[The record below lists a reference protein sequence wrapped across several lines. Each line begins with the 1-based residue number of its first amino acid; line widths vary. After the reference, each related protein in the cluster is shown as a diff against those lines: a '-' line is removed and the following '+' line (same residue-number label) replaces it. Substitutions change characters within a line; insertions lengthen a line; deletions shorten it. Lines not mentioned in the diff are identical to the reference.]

1 MRKSRLT
8 RRILTGLVLL
18 VGASGAITVANEI
31 NNAAMDINSKNVK
44 ATIIEKNGHYYVQLT
59 ADKDV
64 KNVVAR
70 ITTEDKKEYLVKK
83 DEIKIGEVIEYEI
96 DVNAE
101 MPTKK
106 LPHTAVKRETVKNV
120 VSMGNHTFTLTVR
133 YDIED
138 NTNKD
143 QPLMAVSGDTTKNST
158 LDQLVEKR
166 EVTAEEKIKEAEAK
180 AKQEAEAKAKQEA
193 EVKAKQEAEAK
204 AKQEAEAK
212 AKQEAEAKAKQEA
225 EAKAKQEAEAKAKQ
239 EAEVK
244 VKQEAEIK
252 AKQEAEAKAKQ
263 EAEAKAKQE
272 AEVKAKQAAGAKL
285 KQEAE
290 AKKVAETKAKQE
302 AEAKAKQEAEAKAK
316 QEAEVKAKQETEAK
330 AKQESD
336 AKLKQGAEA
345 KAKQDAAV
353 KAKQEAEAKQGITVA
368 KGLPTVTAAELDDP
382 AMNGLTDHAKK
393 MKVALAKKFGI
404 TSFSM
409 FRAGDD
415 DGTGHGHNTGM
426 SVDFMVPVGSAQGDQ
441 LAEYLTKNMNELG
454 VYYIIW
460 KQRFYM
466 PQFNIYGPANTWNLM
481 PDRGGVTAN
490 HYDHVHVSF
499 VK

>member
-1 MRKSRLT
+1 MKKSRLT

-31 NNAAMDINSKNVK
+31 NNAAIDINSKNVK

-158 LDQLVEKR
+158 LDKLVEKR

-180 AKQEAEAKAKQEA
+180 AKQEAEA
-193 EVKAKQEAEAK
+193 KAKQEAEAK

-290 AKKVAETKAKQE
+290 AKAKQEAEVKAKQAADAKLKQE

-316 QEAEVKAKQETEAK
+316 QEAE
-330 AKQESD
+330 
-336 AKLKQGAEA
+336 
-345 KAKQDAAV
+345 
-353 KAKQEAEAKQGITVA
+353 AKQGTTVA
-368 KGLPTVTAAELDDP
+368 KGLPPVIAAELDDP

-460 KQRFYM
+460 KQRYYM

>member
-1 MRKSRLT
+1 MKKSRLT

-31 NNAAMDINSKNVK
+31 NNAAIDINSKNVK

-143 QPLMAVSGDTTKNST
+143 QPLMAVSGDTTKNPT
-158 LDQLVEKR
+158 LDKLVEKR
-166 EVTAEEKIKEAEAK
+166 EVTAEEKIK
-180 AKQEAEAKAKQEA
+180 
-193 EVKAKQEAEAK
+193 EAEAK

-244 VKQEAEIK
+244 AKQEAEIK
-252 AKQEAEAKAKQ
+252 A
-263 EAEAKAKQE
+263 
-272 AEVKAKQAAGAKL
+272 

-302 AEAKAKQEAEAKAK
+302 AEVKAKQAADAKLKQEAEAKAKQEAEAKAK
-316 QEAEVKAKQETEAK
+316 QAA
-330 AKQESD
+330 D
-336 AKLKQGAEA
+336 AKLKQEAEA
-345 KAKQDAAV
+345 
-353 KAKQEAEAKQGITVA
+353 KAKQEAEAKQGTTVA
-368 KGLPTVTAAELDDP
+368 KGLPPVTAAELDDP

>member
-1 MRKSRLT
+1 MKKSRLT

-31 NNAAMDINSKNVK
+31 NNAAIDINSKNVK

-143 QPLMAVSGDTTKNST
+143 QPLMAVSGDTTKNPT
-158 LDQLVEKR
+158 LDKLVEKR
-166 EVTAEEKIKEAEAK
+166 EVTVEEKIKEAEAK

-193 EVKAKQEAEAK
+193 EVKAKQEAEIKAK
-204 AKQEAEAK
+204 QEAEAKKVAETKAKQEAEVKAKQAADAKLKQEAEAK

-225 EAKAKQEAEAKAKQ
+225 EAKAKQAADAKL
-239 EAEVK
+239 
-244 VKQEAEIK
+244 
-252 AKQEAEAKAKQ
+252 KQEAEAKAKQ
-263 EAEAKAKQE
+263 EAEAK
-272 AEVKAKQAAGAKL
+272 
-285 KQEAE
+285 
-290 AKKVAETKAKQE
+290 
-302 AEAKAKQEAEAKAK
+302 
-316 QEAEVKAKQETEAK
+316 
-330 AKQESD
+330 
-336 AKLKQGAEA
+336 QGT
-345 KAKQDAAV
+345 
-353 KAKQEAEAKQGITVA
+353 TVA
-368 KGLPTVTAAELDDP
+368 KGLPPVTAAELDDP

-415 DGTGHGHNTGM
+415 DGTGHGHGTGM

>member
-31 NNAAMDINSKNVK
+31 NNAAIDINSKNVK

-83 DEIKIGEVIEYEI
+83 DEIKIGEVAEYEI

-106 LPHTAVKRETVKNV
+106 LPHTAVKRETVENV

-158 LDQLVEKR
+158 LDKLVEKR
-166 EVTAEEKIKEAEAK
+166 EVTAEEKIKETEAKAKQEAEAKKLAETKAKQEAETKAKQEAEAKAKQEAEVKAKQAADAKAKQEAEAKAKREVEAKAKQEAEAKAKQEAEIKAKQEAEAK

-193 EVKAKQEAEAK
+193 EAKAKQETEAKVKQEAEAK

-225 EAKAKQEAEAKAKQ
+225 EAKAKQEAEAK
-239 EAEVK
+239 
-244 VKQEAEIK
+244 
-252 AKQEAEAKAKQ
+252 
-263 EAEAKAKQE
+263 
-272 AEVKAKQAAGAKL
+272 
-285 KQEAE
+285 
-290 AKKVAETKAKQE
+290 
-302 AEAKAKQEAEAKAK
+302 
-316 QEAEVKAKQETEAK
+316 
-330 AKQESD
+330 
-336 AKLKQGAEA
+336 
-345 KAKQDAAV
+345 
-353 KAKQEAEAKQGITVA
+353 QGITVA
-368 KGLPTVTAAELDDP
+368 KGLPPVTAAELADP

-415 DGTGHGHNTGM
+415 DGTGHGHGTGM

-460 KQRFYM
+460 KQRYYM
-466 PQFNIYGPANTWNLM
+466 PQYNIYGPANTWNLM

>member
-1 MRKSRLT
+1 MKKSRLT

-31 NNAAMDINSKNVK
+31 NNAAIDINSKNVK
-44 ATIIEKNGHYYVQLT
+44 ATIVEKNGHYYVQLT

-83 DEIKIGEVIEYEI
+83 DEIKIGEVVEYEF
-96 DVNAE
+96 DVTAE

-120 VSMGNHTFTLTVR
+120 VTLGNHTFNLTVR

-138 NTNKD
+138 NVSNS
-143 QPLMAVSGDTTKNST
+143 QQQVAVSGNTTKNPT

-166 EVTAEEKIKEAEAK
+166 EVTAEEKIKETEAKVKQEAELKAKQASDEKAKQEAEAK
-180 AKQEAEAKAKQEA
+180 AKQEAEAKAKQEAEAKAKQEAEVKAKQEAEAKAKQEAEVKAKQEAEVKAKQEAEVKAKQEVELKAKQEAEVKAKQEA

-212 AKQEAEAKAKQEA
+212 AKQEAEAKAKQ
-225 EAKAKQEAEAKAKQ
+225 
-239 EAEVK
+239 
-244 VKQEAEIK
+244 
-252 AKQEAEAKAKQ
+252 
-263 EAEAKAKQE
+263 
-272 AEVKAKQAAGAKL
+272 
-285 KQEAE
+285 
-290 AKKVAETKAKQE
+290 
-302 AEAKAKQEAEAKAK
+302 
-316 QEAEVKAKQETEAK
+316 
-330 AKQESD
+330 
-336 AKLKQGAEA
+336 
-345 KAKQDAAV
+345 
-353 KAKQEAEAKQGITVA
+353 GITVA
-368 KGLPTVTAAELDDP
+368 NGLPTVTAAELADP

-409 FRAGDD
+409 YRAGDD

-441 LAEYLTKNMNELG
+441 LADYLTKNMNELG
-454 VYYIIW
+454 VYYVIW

>member
-31 NNAAMDINSKNVK
+31 NNAAIDINSKNVK

-158 LDQLVEKR
+158 LDKLVEKR
-166 EVTAEEKIKEAEAK
+166 EVTAEEKIK
-180 AKQEAEAKAKQEA
+180 
-193 EVKAKQEAEAK
+193 EAEAK

-244 VKQEAEIK
+244 AKQEAEAKAKQEAEVKAKQEAEIK

-290 AKKVAETKAKQE
+290 AKAKQEAEVKEKQEADAKLKQE

-316 QEAEVKAKQETEAK
+316 QEAEAK
-330 AKQESD
+330 AKQAAD
-336 AKLKQGAEA
+336 AKLKQEAEA
-345 KAKQDAAV
+345 
-353 KAKQEAEAKQGITVA
+353 KAKQEAEAKQGTTVT
-368 KGLPTVTAAELDDP
+368 KGLPPVTAAELDDP

-454 VYYIIW
+454 AYYIIW

>member
-1 MRKSRLT
+1 MKKSRLT

-31 NNAAMDINSKNVK
+31 NNAAIDINSKNVK

-158 LDQLVEKR
+158 LDKLVEKR

-193 EVKAKQEAEAK
+193 E
-204 AKQEAEAK
+204 
-212 AKQEAEAKAKQEA
+212 
-225 EAKAKQEAEAKAKQ
+225 AKAKQ

-244 VKQEAEIK
+244 
-252 AKQEAEAKAKQ
+252 AKQAADAKLKQ

-272 AEVKAKQAAGAKL
+272 AEVKAKQAADAKL
-285 KQEAE
+285 
-290 AKKVAETKAKQE
+290 KQE

-316 QEAEVKAKQETEAK
+316 QAV
-330 AKQESD
+330 D
-336 AKLKQGAEA
+336 AKLKQEAEA
-345 KAKQDAAV
+345 

-368 KGLPTVTAAELDDP
+368 KGLPPVTAAELDDP

>member
-64 KNVVAR
+64 KNVVSR

-143 QPLMAVSGDTTKNST
+143 QPLMAVSGDTTKNPT
-158 LDQLVEKR
+158 LDKLVEKR

-180 AKQEAEAKAKQEA
+180 AKQEAEAKAKQEAEAKAKQEAEVKAKQAAEAKLKQEAEAKAKQEA

-225 EAKAKQEAEAKAKQ
+225 EVKAKQ

-244 VKQEAEIK
+244 AKQEAEIK

-263 EAEAKAKQE
+263 D
-272 AEVKAKQAAGAKL
+272 
-285 KQEAE
+285 
-290 AKKVAETKAKQE
+290 

-316 QEAEVKAKQETEAK
+316 Q
-330 AKQESD
+330 
-336 AKLKQGAEA
+336 
-345 KAKQDAAV
+345 
-353 KAKQEAEAKQGITVA
+353 GITVA
-368 KGLPTVTAAELDDP
+368 NGLPTVTAAELADP

-415 DGTGHGHNTGM
+415 DGTGHGHGTGM

>member
-64 KNVVAR
+64 KNVVSR

-158 LDQLVEKR
+158 LDKLVEKR

-193 EVKAKQEAEAK
+193 EAKAKQEAEAK

-244 VKQEAEIK
+244 AKQEAEIK

-290 AKKVAETKAKQE
+290 AKAKQE

-316 QEAEVKAKQETEAK
+316 QAA
-330 AKQESD
+330 D
-336 AKLKQGAEA
+336 AKLKQEAEA
-345 KAKQDAAV
+345 
-353 KAKQEAEAKQGITVA
+353 KAKQEAEAKQGTTVA
-368 KGLPTVTAAELDDP
+368 KGLPPVTAAELDDP

>member
-1 MRKSRLT
+1 MKKSRLT

-31 NNAAMDINSKNVK
+31 NNAAIDINSKNVK

-143 QPLMAVSGDTTKNST
+143 QPLMAVSGDTTKNPT
-158 LDQLVEKR
+158 LDKLVEKR

-180 AKQEAEAKAKQEA
+180 AKQEAE
-193 EVKAKQEAEAK
+193 VKAKQEAE
-204 AKQEAEAK
+204 
-212 AKQEAEAKAKQEA
+212 
-225 EAKAKQEAEAKAKQ
+225 
-239 EAEVK
+239 
-244 VKQEAEIK
+244 IK
-252 AKQEAEAKAKQ
+252 A
-263 EAEAKAKQE
+263 
-272 AEVKAKQAAGAKL
+272 

-302 AEAKAKQEAEAKAK
+302 AEVKAKQAADAKLKQEAEAKAKQEAEAKAK
-316 QEAEVKAKQETEAK
+316 QAA
-330 AKQESD
+330 D
-336 AKLKQGAEA
+336 AKLKQEAEA
-345 KAKQDAAV
+345 
-353 KAKQEAEAKQGITVA
+353 KAKQEAEAKQGTTVA
-368 KGLPTVTAAELDDP
+368 KGLPPVTAAELDDP

>member
-1 MRKSRLT
+1 MKKSRLT

-31 NNAAMDINSKNVK
+31 NNAAIDINSKNVK

-143 QPLMAVSGDTTKNST
+143 QPLMAVSGDTTKNPT
-158 LDQLVEKR
+158 LDKLVEKR

-180 AKQEAEAKAKQEA
+180 AKQEAEA
-193 EVKAKQEAEAK
+193 KAKQEAEAK

-244 VKQEAEIK
+244 AKQEAEIK
-252 AKQEAEAKAKQ
+252 A
-263 EAEAKAKQE
+263 
-272 AEVKAKQAAGAKL
+272 

-316 QEAEVKAKQETEAK
+316 QEAEAKKVAETKAKQEAEVKAKQAADAKLKQEAEAK
-330 AKQESD
+330 AKQE
-336 AKLKQGAEA
+336 AEA
-345 KAKQDAAV
+345 KAKQAADAKLKQEAEA
-353 KAKQEAEAKQGITVA
+353 KAKQEAEAKQGTTVA
-368 KGLPTVTAAELDDP
+368 KGLPPVTAAELDDP

>member
-1 MRKSRLT
+1 MKKSRLT

-31 NNAAMDINSKNVK
+31 NNAAIDINSKNVK

-120 VSMGNHTFTLTVR
+120 VSMGNHTCTLTVR

-143 QPLMAVSGDTTKNST
+143 QPLMAVSGDTTKNPT
-158 LDQLVEKR
+158 LDKLVEKR
-166 EVTAEEKIKEAEAK
+166 EVTVEEKIKEAEAK

-193 EVKAKQEAEAK
+193 EIKAKQEAEAKKVAETKAKQEAETKAKQEAEAKAKQEAEAKKVAETKAKQEAEVKAKQAADAKLKQEAEAK

-212 AKQEAEAKAKQEA
+212 AKQEAEAKAKQA
-225 EAKAKQEAEAKAKQ
+225 ADAKL
-239 EAEVK
+239 
-244 VKQEAEIK
+244 
-252 AKQEAEAKAKQ
+252 KQEAEAKAKQ
-263 EAEAKAKQE
+263 EAEAK
-272 AEVKAKQAAGAKL
+272 
-285 KQEAE
+285 
-290 AKKVAETKAKQE
+290 
-302 AEAKAKQEAEAKAK
+302 
-316 QEAEVKAKQETEAK
+316 
-330 AKQESD
+330 
-336 AKLKQGAEA
+336 QGT
-345 KAKQDAAV
+345 
-353 KAKQEAEAKQGITVA
+353 TVA
-368 KGLPTVTAAELDDP
+368 KGLPPVTAAELDDP

>member
-158 LDQLVEKR
+158 LDKLVEKR

-193 EVKAKQEAEAK
+193 EAKEKQEAEVKAKQAVDAKLKQEAEAKAKQEVEAKAKQEAEVKAKQAADAKLKQEAEAKAKQEAEVKAKLKQEAEAK

-212 AKQEAEAKAKQEA
+212 AKQ
-225 EAKAKQEAEAKAKQ
+225 
-239 EAEVK
+239 
-244 VKQEAEIK
+244 
-252 AKQEAEAKAKQ
+252 
-263 EAEAKAKQE
+263 
-272 AEVKAKQAAGAKL
+272 AADAKL

-290 AKKVAETKAKQE
+290 A
-302 AEAKAKQEAEAKAK
+302 
-316 QEAEVKAKQETEAK
+316 
-330 AKQESD
+330 
-336 AKLKQGAEA
+336 
-345 KAKQDAAV
+345 

-368 KGLPTVTAAELDDP
+368 KGLPPVTEAELDDP

-466 PQFNIYGPANTWNLM
+466 PQYNMYGPANTWNLM

>member
-1 MRKSRLT
+1 MKKSRLT

-31 NNAAMDINSKNVK
+31 NNAAIDINSKNVK
-44 ATIIEKNGHYYVQLT
+44 VTIIEKNGHYYVQLT

-83 DEIKIGEVIEYEI
+83 DEIKLGEVVEYEI

-120 VSMGNHTFTLTVR
+120 VSIGNHTFTLTVR

-138 NTNKD
+138 STNKD
-143 QPLMAVSGDTTKNST
+143 QPLMAVSGDTTKNPT

-166 EVTAEEKIKEAEAK
+166 EVTADEKIKETESKAKQEAEAK
-180 AKQEAEAKAKQEA
+180 AKQEAEAKAKQESDAKAKQATDAKLKQEA
-193 EVKAKQEAEAK
+193 EAKAKQEVEAKAKQEAETKAKQEAEAKVKQEAEAK

-212 AKQEAEAKAKQEA
+212 AKQEAEAKVKQEA
-225 EAKAKQEAEAKAKQ
+225 EAKAKQ
-239 EAEVK
+239 
-244 VKQEAEIK
+244 
-252 AKQEAEAKAKQ
+252 
-263 EAEAKAKQE
+263 
-272 AEVKAKQAAGAKL
+272 
-285 KQEAE
+285 
-290 AKKVAETKAKQE
+290 
-302 AEAKAKQEAEAKAK
+302 
-316 QEAEVKAKQETEAK
+316 
-330 AKQESD
+330 
-336 AKLKQGAEA
+336 
-345 KAKQDAAV
+345 
-353 KAKQEAEAKQGITVA
+353 GITVA
-368 KGLPTVTAAELDDP
+368 NGLPTVTAAELADP

-415 DGTGHGHNTGM
+415 DGTGHGHGTGM

-460 KQRFYM
+460 KQKYYM

>member
-1 MRKSRLT
+1 MKKSRLT

-31 NNAAMDINSKNVK
+31 NNAAIDINSKNVK

-143 QPLMAVSGDTTKNST
+143 QPLMAVSGDTTKNPT
-158 LDQLVEKR
+158 LDKLVEKR
-166 EVTAEEKIKEAEAK
+166 EVTVEEKIKEAEAK

-193 EVKAKQEAEAK
+193 E
-204 AKQEAEAK
+204 
-212 AKQEAEAKAKQEA
+212 
-225 EAKAKQEAEAKAKQ
+225 
-239 EAEVK
+239 
-244 VKQEAEIK
+244 IK
-252 AKQEAEAKAKQ
+252 A
-263 EAEAKAKQE
+263 
-272 AEVKAKQAAGAKL
+272 

-316 QEAEVKAKQETEAK
+316 QEAEAKKVAETKAKQEAEVKAKQA
-330 AKQESD
+330 AD
-336 AKLKQGAEA
+336 AKLKQEAEA
-345 KAKQDAAV
+345 
-353 KAKQEAEAKQGITVA
+353 KAKQEAEAKQGTTVA
-368 KGLPTVTAAELDDP
+368 KGLPPVTAAELDDP

-415 DGTGHGHNTGM
+415 DGTGHGHGTGM

-460 KQRFYM
+460 KQRYYM

>member
-59 ADKDV
+59 ADKDI

-83 DEIKIGEVIEYEI
+83 DKIKIGEVIEYEI

-158 LDQLVEKR
+158 LDKLVEKR
-166 EVTAEEKIKEAEAK
+166 EVTAEEKIKEAEA
-180 AKQEAEAKAKQEA
+180 
-193 EVKAKQEAEAK
+193 KAKQEAEAK

-244 VKQEAEIK
+244 AKQEAEIK

-290 AKKVAETKAKQE
+290 AKAKQEAEVKAKQAADAKLKQE
-302 AEAKAKQEAEAKAK
+302 AEAKAKQEAEAK
-316 QEAEVKAKQETEAK
+316 
-330 AKQESD
+330 
-336 AKLKQGAEA
+336 QGT
-345 KAKQDAAV
+345 
-353 KAKQEAEAKQGITVA
+353 TVA
-368 KGLPTVTAAELDDP
+368 KGLPPVTAAELDDP

-415 DGTGHGHNTGM
+415 DGTGHGHGTGM

-460 KQRFYM
+460 KQRYYM
-466 PQFNIYGPANTWNLM
+466 PQYNIYGPANTWNLM

-499 VK
+499 IK

>member
-158 LDQLVEKR
+158 LDKLVEKR
-166 EVTAEEKIKEAEAK
+166 EVTAEEKIKEAEA
-180 AKQEAEAKAKQEA
+180 
-193 EVKAKQEAEAK
+193 KAKQEAEAK

-244 VKQEAEIK
+244 AKQEAEIK

-290 AKKVAETKAKQE
+290 AKAKQEAEVKAKQAADAKLKQE

-316 QEAEVKAKQETEAK
+316 QEAEAK
-330 AKQESD
+330 AKQAAD
-336 AKLKQGAEA
+336 AKLKQEAEA
-345 KAKQDAAV
+345 
-353 KAKQEAEAKQGITVA
+353 KAKQEAEAKQGTTVA
-368 KGLPTVTAAELDDP
+368 KGLPPVTAAELDDP

-409 FRAGDD
+409 FRAGDE

>member
-1 MRKSRLT
+1 MKKSRLT

-31 NNAAMDINSKNVK
+31 NNAAIDINSKNVK

-143 QPLMAVSGDTTKNST
+143 QPLMAVSGDTTKNPT
-158 LDQLVEKR
+158 LDKLVEKR
-166 EVTAEEKIKEAEAK
+166 EVTAEEKIK
-180 AKQEAEAKAKQEA
+180 
-193 EVKAKQEAEAK
+193 EAEAK

-239 EAEVK
+239 EAEAKK
-244 VKQEAEIK
+244 VAETKAKQEAEVK
-252 AKQEAEAKAKQ
+252 AKQAADAKLKQEAEAKAKQ
-263 EAEAKAKQE
+263 EAEAK
-272 AEVKAKQAAGAKL
+272 
-285 KQEAE
+285 
-290 AKKVAETKAKQE
+290 
-302 AEAKAKQEAEAKAK
+302 
-316 QEAEVKAKQETEAK
+316 
-330 AKQESD
+330 
-336 AKLKQGAEA
+336 QGT
-345 KAKQDAAV
+345 
-353 KAKQEAEAKQGITVA
+353 TVA
-368 KGLPTVTAAELDDP
+368 KGLPPVTAAELDDP
-382 AMNGLTDHAKK
+382 AMNDLTDHAKK

>member
-1 MRKSRLT
+1 MKKSRLT

-31 NNAAMDINSKNVK
+31 NNAAIDINSKNVK

-158 LDQLVEKR
+158 LDKLVEKR

-193 EVKAKQEAEAK
+193 EAKEKQEAEVKAKQAVDAKLKQEAEAK
-204 AKQEAEAK
+204 AKQEV
-212 AKQEAEAKAKQEA
+212 
-225 EAKAKQEAEAKAKQ
+225 EAKAKQ

-244 VKQEAEIK
+244 
-252 AKQEAEAKAKQ
+252 AKQAADAKLKQ

-272 AEVKAKQAAGAKL
+272 AEVKAKQAADAKL

-290 AKKVAETKAKQE
+290 A
-302 AEAKAKQEAEAKAK
+302 
-316 QEAEVKAKQETEAK
+316 
-330 AKQESD
+330 
-336 AKLKQGAEA
+336 
-345 KAKQDAAV
+345 

-368 KGLPTVTAAELDDP
+368 KGLPPVTAAELDDP

-409 FRAGDD
+409 FRAGD

>member
-64 KNVVAR
+64 KNVVSR

-158 LDQLVEKR
+158 LDKLVEKR

-180 AKQEAEAKAKQEA
+180 AKQEAEA
-193 EVKAKQEAEAK
+193 KAKQEAEAK

-244 VKQEAEIK
+244 AKQEAEIK

-263 EAEAKAKQE
+263 EAEAKEKQEAEVKAKQAVDAKLKQEAEAKAKQEVEAKAKQE

-290 AKKVAETKAKQE
+290 AKAKQE

-316 QEAEVKAKQETEAK
+316 QAA
-330 AKQESD
+330 D
-336 AKLKQGAEA
+336 AKLKQEAEA
-345 KAKQDAAV
+345 
-353 KAKQEAEAKQGITVA
+353 KAKQEAEAKQGTTVA
-368 KGLPTVTAAELDDP
+368 KGLPPVTAAELDDP

>member
-1 MRKSRLT
+1 MKKSRLT

-31 NNAAMDINSKNVK
+31 NNAAIDINSKNVK

-143 QPLMAVSGDTTKNST
+143 QPLMAVSGDTTKNPT
-158 LDQLVEKR
+158 LDKLVEKR
-166 EVTAEEKIKEAEAK
+166 EVTVEEKIKEAEAK

-193 EVKAKQEAEAK
+193 E
-204 AKQEAEAK
+204 
-212 AKQEAEAKAKQEA
+212 
-225 EAKAKQEAEAKAKQ
+225 
-239 EAEVK
+239 
-244 VKQEAEIK
+244 IK
-252 AKQEAEAKAKQ
+252 A
-263 EAEAKAKQE
+263 
-272 AEVKAKQAAGAKL
+272 

-316 QEAEVKAKQETEAK
+316 QEAEAKKVAETKAKQEAEVKAKQAADAKLKQEAEAK
-330 AKQESD
+330 AKQE
-336 AKLKQGAEA
+336 AEA
-345 KAKQDAAV
+345 KAKQEAEAKAKQAADAKLKQEAEA
-353 KAKQEAEAKQGITVA
+353 KAKQEAEAKQGTTVA
-368 KGLPTVTAAELDDP
+368 KGLPPVTAAELDDP

>member
-158 LDQLVEKR
+158 LDKLVEKR

-180 AKQEAEAKAKQEA
+180 AKQEAEAKT
-193 EVKAKQEAEAK
+193 KQEAEAK

-225 EAKAKQEAEAKAKQ
+225 EAKAKQEDEAKAKQEAEVKAKQAAEVEAKQAADAKLKQEAEAKAKQ

-244 VKQEAEIK
+244 AKQAADAK
-252 AKQEAEAKAKQ
+252 LKQEAEAKAKQ

-272 AEVKAKQAAGAKL
+272 AEAKAKQATDAKL

-290 AKKVAETKAKQE
+290 A
-302 AEAKAKQEAEAKAK
+302 
-316 QEAEVKAKQETEAK
+316 
-330 AKQESD
+330 
-336 AKLKQGAEA
+336 
-345 KAKQDAAV
+345 

-368 KGLPTVTAAELDDP
+368 KGLPPVTAAELDDP

>member
-120 VSMGNHTFTLTVR
+120 VSMDNHTFTLTVR

-143 QPLMAVSGDTTKNST
+143 QPLMAVSGDTTKNPT
-158 LDQLVEKR
+158 LDKLVEKR
-166 EVTAEEKIKEAEAK
+166 EVTVEEKIKEAEAK

-193 EVKAKQEAEAK
+193 E
-204 AKQEAEAK
+204 
-212 AKQEAEAKAKQEA
+212 
-225 EAKAKQEAEAKAKQ
+225 
-239 EAEVK
+239 
-244 VKQEAEIK
+244 IK
-252 AKQEAEAKAKQ
+252 A
-263 EAEAKAKQE
+263 
-272 AEVKAKQAAGAKL
+272 

-302 AEAKAKQEAEAKAK
+302 AEVKAKQAADAKLKQEAEAKAKQEAEAKAK
-316 QEAEVKAKQETEAK
+316 QAA
-330 AKQESD
+330 D
-336 AKLKQGAEA
+336 AKLKQEAEA
-345 KAKQDAAV
+345 
-353 KAKQEAEAKQGITVA
+353 KAKQEAEAKQGTTVA
-368 KGLPTVTAAELDDP
+368 KGLPPVTAAELDDP

-415 DGTGHGHNTGM
+415 DGTGHGHGTGM

-460 KQRFYM
+460 KQRYYM

>member
-1 MRKSRLT
+1 MKKSRLT

-31 NNAAMDINSKNVK
+31 NNAAIDINSKNVK

-143 QPLMAVSGDTTKNST
+143 QPLMAVSGDTTKNPT
-158 LDQLVEKR
+158 LDKLVEKR
-166 EVTAEEKIKEAEAK
+166 EVTVEEKIKEAEAK

-193 EVKAKQEAEAK
+193 EVKAKQEAE
-204 AKQEAEAK
+204 
-212 AKQEAEAKAKQEA
+212 
-225 EAKAKQEAEAKAKQ
+225 
-239 EAEVK
+239 
-244 VKQEAEIK
+244 IK
-252 AKQEAEAKAKQ
+252 A
-263 EAEAKAKQE
+263 
-272 AEVKAKQAAGAKL
+272 

-316 QEAEVKAKQETEAK
+316 QEAEAKKVAETKAKQEAEVKAKQAADAKLKQEAEAK
-330 AKQESD
+330 AKQE
-336 AKLKQGAEA
+336 AEA
-345 KAKQDAAV
+345 KAKQEAEAKAKQAADAKLKQEAEA
-353 KAKQEAEAKQGITVA
+353 KAKQEAEAKQGTTVA
-368 KGLPTVTAAELDDP
+368 KGLPPVTAAELDDP

-415 DGTGHGHNTGM
+415 DGTGHGHKTGM

-466 PQFNIYGPANTWNLM
+466 PQYNIYGPANTWNLM